1 MARKR
6 ESERERE
13 ARLLLK
19 QRHAKEAL
27 ACGAFFDVA
36 DRRVALE
43 VELAELENEE
53 AAAVAALVDVSEP
66 ALVADMIGWS
76 VAKVRAAAKLATEPT
91 EVESIGEQ
99 VPTAADVA

>member
-76 VAKVRAAAKLATEPT
+76 VAKVRAAAKLAAGPTEAGGTGEPT
-91 EVESIGEQ
+91 SS
-99 VPTAADVA
+99 AAGVA